1 MTAVFVAIFGL
12 LGVITTSLV
21 TYLVARRSK
30 SGQIISSEAA
40 DLWAESGR
48 IRTDLQSELERLR
61 VELRASRADLR
72 AADERAAIAEER
84 WTAAQASFERCQER
98 LREFVEWRRQGSPH
112 QGSDDDSLE

>member
-1 MTAVFVAIFGL
+1 MTTVFVAIFGL

-40 DLWAESGR
+40 DLWAESGK

-61 VELRASRADLR
+61 IELRASRADLR
-72 AADERAAIAEER
+72 AADERASTAEER
-84 WTAAQASFERCQER
+84 WAKCKEEFERCQEK

-112 QGSDDDSLE
+112 QSDEDTFE